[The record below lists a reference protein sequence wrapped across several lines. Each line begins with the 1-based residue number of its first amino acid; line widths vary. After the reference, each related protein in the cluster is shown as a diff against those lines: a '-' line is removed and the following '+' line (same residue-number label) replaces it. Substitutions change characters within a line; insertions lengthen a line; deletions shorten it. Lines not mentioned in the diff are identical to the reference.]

1 MAKILSVE
9 EEELIGMSEDELLIS
24 IEEMLNS
31 EELSSPNAAIREE
44 HETFGDF
51 LTKNVSLIDELVGV

>member
-9 EEELIGMSEDELLIS
+9 EEELIGMTEDEMLLS

-31 EELSSPNAAIREE
+31 DELTSPNAAVRAEN
-44 HETFGDF
+44 ETFGDF
-51 LTKNVSLIDELVGV
+51 LMKNVSLVDELVGV